1 MICFFVIKFQT
12 FLSAQN
18 LIENPSFEDFNNCT
32 NYNQNCGCYPYAF
45 YEACLEGAWH
55 NATGTSALSDHWL
68 NNGPIAQSG
77 SYYGQTQQRIKKNL
91 NGTATCNLFETFY
104 YNFSETGINKL
115 YAGQSYQ
122 LRLWYYGYNINLQPT
137 DFTYNVKVDAITG
150 FTNQESP
157 TPSCDD
163 QIPTNVQNVLSST
176 NINGFSQW
184 KFLDNTFTIQSDK
197 TQLWFRPEVNE
208 SSVAMNQERKINV
221 LFDNVSLTCNS
232 LISTTIQQVQN
243 GNSFTFTLVKTG
255 GPSDANIGEV
265 KWLFEDGSTEMGNPV
280 MKTITQS
287 GPFYITASFVDSR
300 GCTGSIK
307 QLITPTTCGCTGTPI
322 FINSNQI
329 WSTPVVTN
337 SQIIILPGSRLKI
350 NNTSLNMAPGCKI
363 SVAKGA
369 RLDIVGSTLDVNN
382 TAQCAPGRWGG
393 IEVWGA
399 GDGVSH
405 PTPSQIYNGS
415 YPTINDHG
423 VVYSYG
429 NSVIKNASQA
439 IKTQLTNAPYFG
451 GIVIA
456 FDTKFLQNTEG
467 VTIGPFRNPNIG
479 RFIDCEFKGNNVA
492 QQNGTSSYKY
502 GLKLISNNEVF
513 IAKNDNGNTNFS
525 NMVKGIIAQN
535 AGYWL
540 SGYAFNSLA
549 IGCENS
555 SDLNFINIIRI
566 GSITKPGEPIGGN
579 PNIFTNCTY
588 GVKNNGINV
597 SNLADNDFTNVKYG
611 IDQRGVGMATIKLN
625 KFSTITNSV
634 YLQNTTSFSPSIV
647 NTHCNT
653 FNSSNIGVNAFQNN
667 QGATFEEELFNLPN
681 PVSRDVVVWGS
692 SNVTGTMTPVMGS
705 PASGVVNIFS
715 TSSRDFAVAT
725 SNTEHHTYYAQKP
738 DNNSYGTR
746 WVPRCPDNPDPLYD
760 NGCNI
765 QYNFERQTLIIPKS
779 TSCLG
784 STATIEAGQYP
795 CKYFQCLNE
804 LVTDYNSFV
813 NANANYASLSEY
825 WQLLKHKESAYNALF
840 VRYMEEGLQDSMIML
855 LNLENNEQNRERRIQ
870 YTLHQGLYS
879 TARSQVGTLPTTTR
893 DEIDRVVLWQIAID
907 KAEQDTAFVFMP
919 DQKTFVEELAYDN
932 RLYTPRAQALL
943 TECDG
948 RIFEPVQPDLSGGNV
963 KVAIG
968 RVSDLKLFP
977 NPSTGYVN
985 IELTGI
991 NLNKPAEY
999 KVFNTMGE
1007 TKASGNINEVT
1018 KTLDFNHLQQGAY
1031 NIQLNTTDGAILHC
1045 RFIIIK

>member
-32 NYNQNCGCYPYAF
+32 NYNQFQCGCYPNAF

-77 SYYGQTQQRIKKNL
+77 SYYGQTQQRITKNQ
-91 NGTATCNLFETFY
+91 NGTTYCNLFETFY
-104 YNFSETGINKL
+104 YDFSETGINKL
-115 YAGQSYQ
+115 YAGQAYQ
-122 LRLWYYGYNINLQPT
+122 LRLWYYGYNINLQLT

-163 QIPTNVQNVLSST
+163 QIPTSVQNVLSST

-405 PTPSQIYNGS
+405 PSPSQIYNGS

-429 NSVIKNASQA
+429 NTVIKNASQA

-479 RFIDCEFKGNNVA
+479 RFIDCEFKGDGTP
-492 QQNGTSSYKY
+492 QQIGTSSYKY

-513 IAKNDNGNTNFS
+513 IAKDDNGNASFS

-540 SGYAFNSLA
+540 SGYTFNSLA
-549 IGCENS
+549 IGCENT
-555 SDLNFINIIRI
+555 SDLNFINNIRI
-566 GSITKPGEPIGGN
+566 GSIIKPGEPVGGN
-579 PNIFTNCTY
+579 PNIFTNCIF
-588 GVKNNGINV
+588 GIKNNGINV
-597 SNLADNDFTNVKYG
+597 SNISDNDFTNVKYG
-611 IDQRGVGMATIKLN
+611 IDQRGVGMATIELN
-625 KFSTITNSV
+625 KFSTVTNSV
-634 YLQNTTSFSPSIV
+634 YLQNTSNFSPSIY
-647 NTHCNT
+647 THCNT
-653 FNSSNIGVNAFQNN
+653 YNSSSIGINAFQNN
-667 QGATFEEELFNLPN
+667 ISATFEEELFNLPN
-681 PVSRDVVVWGS
+681 PISRDVVVWGT

-760 NGCNI
+760 EECTI
-765 QYNFERQTLIIPKS
+765 AYNYERHTKLDGKAVQ
-779 TSCLG
+779 CLG
-784 STATIEAGQYP
+784 APIVEVPTQYP
-795 CKYFQCLNE
+795 CRNFSCLTQ
-804 LVTDYNSFV
+804 LVADYNSFLTLHT
-813 NANANYASLSEY
+813 NYLSLGEY
-825 WQLLKHKESAYNALF
+825 WNLLKQKESAYNTLF
-840 VRYMEEGLQDSMIML
+840 VRYTEQRMQDSMLLL
-855 LNLENNEQNRERRIQ
+855 LNLENNETNHERRIQ
-870 YTLHQGLYS
+870 FTVNESQFG
-879 TARSQVGTLPTTTR
+879 TARSQVGTLPTNTR
-893 DEIDRVVLWQIAID
+893 DEIDRVVLWYIIID
-907 KAEQDTAFVFMP
+907 QSEQDTAFVLMP
-919 DQKTFVEELAYDN
+919 DYRAFVEELAYNN
-932 RLYTPRAQALL
+932 RLYTPRAQAIL
-943 TECDG
+943 TSLDG
-948 RIFEPVQPDLSGGNV
+948 RIFEPVQPDLSGGSVRLGQIN
-963 KVAIG
+963 KKEI
-968 RVSDLKLFP
+968 KIYP
-977 NPSTGYVN
+977 NPSVGYIN
-985 IELTGI
+985 IELKAL
-991 NLNKPAEY
+991 NLTKPASF
-999 KVFNTMGE
+999 KVFNTIGE
-1007 TKASGNINEVT
+1007 IKAIGTLNEEI
-1018 KTLDFNHLQQGAY
+1018 KTLDFTNMHPGAY
-1031 NIQLNTTDGAILHC
+1031 TIQVTTMDAEVLYAK
-1045 RFIIIK
+1045 FIIIK